1 MTSLTLIKNFQECV
15 SKCTLFNMIS
25 YFKLE
30 LSLGGGGLW
39 CLTPLSTTFQLY
51 QIIIGVSFNMQ
62 LYYKDKHIK
71 TLYVYLATDM

>member
-1 MTSLTLIKNFQECV
+1 VI
-15 SKCTLFNMIS
+15 
-25 YFKLE
+25 
-30 LSLGGGGLW
+30 GGGGVLW